1 MNLSTARSY
10 KRFGWAP
17 SPGIGKIQWAD
28 PALWCVTILGCLS
41 VCFAILLYCQ
51 NIFFQDEW
59 ALFTIFEKYGAKPD
73 FWRPANEHR
82 IVLTR
87 LIYFGLMKMGHLD
100 VRYVMII
107 SQCLLWATMIPLSSA
122 INVFGWK
129 RWALF
134 LIIGFMYASPAHV
147 ENQLWGFQIQ
157 WYFVFFS
164 VIVSAYFLTR
174 PSFRPSDFIIAHLVM
189 LLAFLGTSIW
199 PVVMLNAGILIGI
212 RILKDISKIK
222 WLLLWAAIFAIEI
235 VLYFYDL
242 NAVGNRGFA
251 FNLKQLDYTMVALGN
266 LIGLR
271 SNVLDHPGRIAL
283 IFGYLGMSYVA
294 VLFFFKRYHRQAFV
308 WGLIQFAILAAIV
321 IALGRANLGVVQALR
336 SRYALM
342 TMPLWIGVVLCS
354 QEFRRFDVLL
364 LIFLTIN
371 LTLHSIYRF
380 PGYESA
386 FKKREA
392 GRYCYYR
399 VMKSPFDEIVQNI
412 SDFRACRKLY
422 PNEMI
427 LIRRMKMLQKQGKY
441 FEGCVE
447 QNGHT
452 LCY

>member
-147 ENQLWGFQIQ
+147 ENQLWGFQISM
-157 WYFVFFS
+157 VFCVFQCYSFS
-164 VIVSAYFLTR
+164 LFFNQAIISA
-174 PSFRPSDFIIAHLVM
+174 
-189 LLAFLGTSIW
+189 
-199 PVVMLNAGILIGI
+199 I
-212 RILKDISKIK
+212 R
-222 WLLLWAAIFAIEI
+222 
-235 VLYFYDL
+235 LYHR
-242 NAVGNRGFA
+242 A
-251 FNLKQLDYTMVALGN
+251 
-266 LIGLR
+266 
-271 SNVLDHPGRIAL
+271 SC
-283 IFGYLGMSYVA
+283 YVA
-294 VLFFFKRYHRQAFV
+294 GFPGDINMAGGHVECRNSYRNQNIKRYFKNKMA
-308 WGLIQFAILAAIV
+308 
-321 IALGRANLGVVQALR
+321 
-336 SRYALM
+336 SLM
-342 TMPLWIGVVLCS
+342 GGNFC
-354 QEFRRFDVLL
+354 D
-364 LIFLTIN
+364 
-371 LTLHSIYRF
+371 
-380 PGYESA
+380 
-386 FKKREA
+386 
-392 GRYCYYR
+392 
-399 VMKSPFDEIVQNI
+399 
-412 SDFRACRKLY
+412 
-422 PNEMI
+422 
-427 LIRRMKMLQKQGKY
+427 
-441 FEGCVE
+441 
-447 QNGHT
+447 
-452 LCY
+452 